1 MMMRA
6 ATAPTPVVGAVF
18 SVSASKKVKFSK
30 GNLYWDG
37 SAYKFEENQY
47 DYPSSWNTS
56 HVGHFFWSKDDSI
69 ARASSYS
76 DSGASVNDILFAN
89 GAETTP
95 KSSFSVDGETGKW
108 RALSMDEWTYL
119 LNSRSGNRYA
129 KARVNNVNGLL
140 IFPDDYAGTISGTG
154 IAEVNSSSAAFPSSS
169 IPTAIWSEMEEDG
182 VVFLPAGGYRYG
194 SSIMSKGSEARYWAS
209 ISTDSADEARDISFN
224 STVLRSP
231 SSNTRNFGEL
241 IRLVEDA

>member
-30 GNLYWDG
+30 GNLYWNG

-76 DSGASVNDILFAN
+76 DSGASVNDILFTN
-89 GAETTP
+89 GTETTP
-95 KSSFSVDGETGKW
+95 KSSFTVDGEAGKW
-108 RALSMDEWTYL
+108 RSLSKDEWTYL
-119 LNSRSGNRYA
+119 IETRSGNRYA
-129 KARVNNVNGLL
+129 KAKVNNVNGLL
-140 IFPDDYAGTISGTG
+140 IFPDNYSGTMSGTG
-154 IAEVNSSSAAFPSSS
+154 IAAVNTASASFPSSS

-182 VVFLPAGGYRYG
+182 VVFLPNAGSRTNSNILNAG
-194 SSIMSKGSEARYWAS
+194 SRAEYWSSTAS
-209 ISTDSADEARDISFN
+209 DEGNAYNLLCYVSDILSHQQ
-224 STVLRSP
+224 SGRRSG
-231 SSNTRNFGEL
+231 RH
-241 IRLVEDA
+241 IRLVEDV